1 MDDSYSDRWATAMG
15 RGKKA
20 SRLKPSVSEPVRA
33 MSLPGATLS
42 APTQTE
48 VVLSVAK
55 MSMAPSQHMG
65 RDGFDL
71 RVFSTKGHVTRFRL
85 CPEGPLATAMLADI
99 QAAVEAAAQAEGD
112 WLEVEPK
119 R

>member
-1 MDDSYSDRWATAMG
+1 
-15 RGKKA
+15 
-20 SRLKPSVSEPVRA
+20 
-33 MSLPGATLS
+33 MSLPRATLS
-42 APTQTE
+42 DPTQTE

-71 RVFSTKGHVTRFRL
+71 RIFSTKGHVTRFRL
-85 CPEGPLATAMLADI
+85 CPEGPLATAVLAGI

-112 WLEVEPK
+112 WLEAEPE